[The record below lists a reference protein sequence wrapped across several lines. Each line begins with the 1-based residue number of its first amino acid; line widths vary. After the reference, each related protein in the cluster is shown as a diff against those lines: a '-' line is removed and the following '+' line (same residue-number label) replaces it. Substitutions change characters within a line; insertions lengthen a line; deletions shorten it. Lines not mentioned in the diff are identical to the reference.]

1 MPVSCCTLLTVN
13 GTALLSIT
21 SQGSS
26 SAKLTCVV
34 QGHRRLVSQT
44 QHGYCH
50 LTLEASGIIQSAMLC
65 TAKREHELP
74 PELLL
79 PLVGLSVS
87 YLHEL
92 LHSYEAGSMPDVPN
106 YLRQPWTSLLYHD
119 RFPQLRSA
127 LLQDLVSTG
136 RPLQE
141 LDSNS
146 IGASDETKVICVQ
159 NDVVDFLKQQGA
171 SEFPQYAGSAY
182 IS

>member
-1 MPVSCCTLLTVN
+1 MLSC
-13 GTALLSIT
+13 T

-26 SAKLTCVV
+26 TVSLTCVV

-44 QHGYCH
+44 QHGYCQ
-50 LTLEASGIIQSAMLC
+50 LTLEASGIIQSALLC
-65 TAKREHELP
+65 AAKKEHELP

-79 PLVGLSVS
+79 PLVGLSMS

-92 LHSYEAGSMPDVPN
+92 LHSYEGGSMPDVPN
-106 YLRQPWTSLLYHD
+106 YLRQQWTSLLYHD

-127 LLQDLVSTG
+127 LLQNLVSTG

-141 LDSNS
+141 LDGNS
-146 IGASDETKVICVQ
+146 IGASDETEVACVQ

-171 SEFPQYAGSAY
+171 SEFPQYAVSAY